1 MEEISKQKN
10 GVWDFFKFILIVAI
24 IVIPIRLWIAQP
36 FLVSGASMEPTY
48 NDHDYLIIDELSY
61 QIKNPQK
68 NEVIIFRYPKNPSQF
83 YIKRIMGLPGETLD
97 VNGNL
102 ITLGENE
109 YFVMGDNRDASSD
122 SRIWGPVPRKLIIGR
137 ALVRPRPVKAAG
149 FFPGY

>member
-137 ALVRPRPVKAAG
+137 ALVRLWPVKAAG